1 MEVPVCP
8 YCNRLYITALKRKK
22 VRPQLDHFFP
32 KSKYPK
38 IRKALDQ
45 LHYPSF
51 RVNMVALQNIG
62 HIIPMLIIQF
72 GQVESLDLLLQSL
85 PL

>member
-1 MEVPVCP
+1 MGEFGQ
-8 YCNRLYITALKRKK
+8 
-22 VRPQLDHFFP
+22 RPSAPSFP
-32 KSKYPK
+32 AYVAHEHQASNLVSGGKK

-51 RVNMVALQNIG
+51 RVNMLALQNIG

-72 GQVESLDLLLQSL
+72 GQVESLDLLIHFQFQFGG
-85 PL
+85 